1 LFKPIGNGVEA
12 RRYVITEW
20 ALARTTSEL
29 FLTTSGFSK
38 NLEKGRMVLP
48 DRLRRSHSRAHAPGV
63 LPLFMVVMKH
73 ILTGLQHG
81 SPKRDAP

>member
-1 LFKPIGNGVEA
+1 MLDNQPWF
-12 RRYVITEW
+12 
-20 ALARTTSEL
+20 
-29 FLTTSGFSK
+29 
-38 NLEKGRMVLP
+38 VL
-48 DRLRRSHSRAHAPGV
+48 GIVFMTVV

>member
-1 LFKPIGNGVEA
+1 
-12 RRYVITEW
+12 
-20 ALARTTSEL
+20 
-29 FLTTSGFSK
+29 
-38 NLEKGRMVLP
+38 MVLP
-48 DRLRRSHSRAHAPGV
+48 DRLRRSHSRAQAPGV